1 MIADPFE
8 VVEDLGEQ
16 DPSLGIARAALDLLD
31 MVRLA
36 FASEA
41 VDIVLEFESLLGH
54 GVIVSGA
61 LMPVAIDSRAIA
73 LPRFPSPMTA
83 IHSSNMMDHPS
94 HVLNGTRN
102 LDGPFVRLAPPLVRE
117 VG

>member
-1 MIADPFE
+1 MVADALE
-8 VVEDLGEQ
+8 VVEDLDEEDTG
-16 DPSLGIARAALDLLD
+16 LGVARSTLEPADV
-31 MVRLA
+31 VRHA
-36 FASEA
+36 FASKV

-83 IHSSNMMDHPS
+83 IHSSDMMDHPS